1 MAERIILTADDGYI
15 YTNGK
20 IYGSTI
26 YLADGENADGF
37 YQITREEYTA
47 IIEAESDE
55 TATEEDYQNALKE
68 MGVDI

>member
-1 MAERIILTADDGYI
+1 MSERIILTADEGYI

-20 IYGSTI
+20 VYGSTI
-26 YLADGENADGF
+26 YLANDENADGF

-55 TATEEDYQNALKE
+55 NATEEDYQNALKE

>member
-37 YQITREEYTA
+37 YKITREEYTA

-55 TATEEDYQNALKE
+55 NATEEDYQNALKE